1 MFGRNPFLCW
11 HYEAVKHDKF
21 IVVKV
26 KLTSD
31 AKNWDV
37 MGLHVDRQAVTD
49 KQGRALL
56 FHAERFAVHPSLFI
70 IICDVARRKQI
81 RPQMDLLTYLVLL
94 RQQRC
99 LKPCRAR
106 SVLWTPGWTWPLTPW
121 WTWRRTVIWPPSWG
135 ATWRDGQT
143 RIVKCL
149 RPKKK
154 LAAWQGELILI
165 TGWKY
170 RI

>member
-1 MFGRNPFLCW
+1 MFGRNPFCD
-11 HYEAVKHDKF
+11 AGKHNKF

-26 KLTSD
+26 KLTLD
-31 AKNWDV
+31 AKKLRRH
-37 MGLHVDRQAVTD
+37 GFARRQVVRD
-49 KQGRALL
+49 KQGKALL
-56 FHAERFAVHPSLFI
+56 FHAVHPSLFI

-99 LKPCRAR
+99 LKPCRVR

-121 WTWRRTVIWPPSWG
+121 WTWRRTVTWRPSWG

-143 RIVKCL
+143 RIVQCL

-165 TGWKY
+165 TGWKKT
-170 RI
+170 RKG